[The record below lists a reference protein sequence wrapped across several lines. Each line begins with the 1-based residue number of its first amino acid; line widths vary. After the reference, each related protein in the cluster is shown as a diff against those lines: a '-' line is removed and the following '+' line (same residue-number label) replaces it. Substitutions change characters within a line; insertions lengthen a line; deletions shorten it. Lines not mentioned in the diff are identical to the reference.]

1 MSILTKASWKS
12 RSRGYDYYIKNK
24 VLSCK
29 EISNIEYEGTVQG
42 SAEEPYKV
50 RINLEKT
57 MSSSCNCPFANGRKI
72 CKHMVAVFF
81 CVFPDEAQK
90 YESEYKEYKSASKR
104 YYYDDCFDGD
114 YFCDDEPD
122 DDYIDEEEFSDEF
135 EDMLR
140 KCINKLS
147 KTQLQNALFDLL
159 YDGTE
164 EQLDM
169 FLYHYVE

>member
-90 YESEYKEYKSASKR
+90 YKSEYKEYKSASKR
-104 YYYDDCFDGD
+104 YHYDSFFDDYY
-114 YFCDDEPD
+114 DDEPD
-122 DDYIDEEEFSDEF
+122 DDYIDEEKDYDEF

-140 KCINKLS
+140 KYIKKLS

-164 EQLDM
+164 EQLNL
-169 FLYHYVE
+169 FLYNYTE